1 MLDTVAKQIE
11 FVNFPPAACR
21 MVNMRC
27 LDSRLKS
34 QPSVFT
40 HKAALSTQ
48 AVWAPWVQRR
58 PSEVLSVWSHNFES
72 VWSHKTWAAWAICA
86 HSWSAGHCVWTPC
99 SCVNHHQ
106 WSMWAKC
113 RWNQTI
119 HTLGGIRKIVL
130 LHYTKE
136 WDKKPFWRLLWWR
149 YKIFVRIR
157 NQKKSPRG

>member
-1 MLDTVAKQIE
+1 MKWSQKLDSSLKNKIGFMYVLEDIRSKSKILLDTVAKQIE
-11 FVNFPPAACR
+11 FVNFPPDAWR

-72 VWSHKTWAAWAICA
+72 VWSQNLEQLELFVLTAGALAIVFGLGA
-86 HSWSAGHCVWTPC
+86 HVEGLLLRGR
-99 SCVNHHQ
+99 HHQ
-106 WSMWAKC
+106 QNLN
-113 RWNQTI
+113 RHQ
-119 HTLGGIRKIVL
+119 
-130 LHYTKE
+130 
-136 WDKKPFWRLLWWR
+136 
-149 YKIFVRIR
+149 
-157 NQKKSPRG
+157 

>member
-1 MLDTVAKQIE
+1 MDSSLKNKIGFMYVLEDIRSKSKILLDTVAKQIE
-11 FVNFPPAACR
+11 FVNFPPDAWR

-72 VWSHKTWAAWAICA
+72 VWSQNLEQLELFVLTAGALAIVFGLGA
-86 HSWSAGHCVWTPC
+86 HVEGLLLRGDITSRISIAFSDPC
-99 SCVNHHQ
+99 GL
-106 WSMWAKC
+106 M
-113 RWNQTI
+113 
-119 HTLGGIRKIVL
+119 
-130 LHYTKE
+130 
-136 WDKKPFWRLLWWR
+136 
-149 YKIFVRIR
+149 
-157 NQKKSPRG
+157 

>member
-1 MLDTVAKQIE
+1 MDSSLKNKIGFMYVLEDIRSKSKILLDTVEKQIE
-11 FVNFPPAACR
+11 FVNFPPAAWR

-72 VWSHKTWAAWAICA
+72 VWSHKT
-86 HSWSAGHCVWTPC
+86 
-99 SCVNHHQ
+99 
-106 WSMWAKC
+106 
-113 RWNQTI
+113 
-119 HTLGGIRKIVL
+119 
-130 LHYTKE
+130 
-136 WDKKPFWRLLWWR
+136 
-149 YKIFVRIR
+149 
-157 NQKKSPRG
+157 